1 MKQILWDRTKTRLFG
16 VFRERIAGAALI
28 VALALPL
35 LIGATALCVDCGY
48 WYQQQ
53 ESLQTAADAAA
64 LAAARNNA
72 AGAASNSNAGA
83 ALAAAK
89 TATNNQF
96 PFTSASTPAA
106 YTIVLTPGTVSGTT
120 TYAATAVA
128 TIPRGSFFSKKGGAL
143 LGIAPGLQSASATV
157 AVTTVAAGPKCL
169 RLNGAANGNALFASG
184 GARINSP
191 NCGIEVDSTACNANN
206 GDSNSISV
214 EPSAQLIAS
223 NIATSGC
230 AYVNTNGGAYLGG
243 TNRNTAVVTQHATAT
258 ADPLAA
264 LGTPPPW
271 PTTPNAP
278 AAPAGTTY
286 TAAPS
291 LGYNLYSGAAGDC
304 IYMGTYS
311 ANCELYQGAYS
322 GMNSVGVAS
331 LVLNAATSSGT
342 TYVTGGLTVAVNN
355 FMTFNGSSY
364 FVAGGMKL
372 TENSNTANINASIL
386 NILGGTQL
394 QNGSWN
400 FGVNNT
406 SNIYYFTGAA
416 NSSGTI
422 TGWGMNV
429 SAPTLNFGPGTYYV
443 NGGATFPGSNPTVNF
458 GQGTYLYTAYSSSSG
473 VLNTNS
479 GGASTNN
486 GAFNDKNATINFTGG
501 TYYFN
506 GGLSIVGNSTITFGP
521 GIYYIEN
528 GNLSFGSG
536 SAVTANGATFVLE
549 GNASYQLDGGTA
561 ALNLSAPSTNCVAP
575 ANYPNTTNVLP
586 SSATAVPNA
595 SYAPYD
601 GTNGEGICDVL
612 IYQARGDSTADTVSE
627 GATTTL
633 TGIIYAPSASLTI
646 SGGATISSSIS
657 NGNPQTLA
665 LIQDTLTM
673 TGSGT
678 LNISVAPNDPY
689 LSNAAAPS
697 TGIILTN

>member
-1 MKQILWDRTKTRLFG
+1 MLWCAAITRLL
-16 VFRERIAGAALI
+16 VLIRERSAGAAMI
-28 VALALPL
+28 VALSFPL
-35 LIGATALCVDCGY
+35 LVGATGLCVDVGY

-53 ESLQTAADAAA
+53 EALQSAADAAA

-72 AGAASNSNAGA
+72 AGAASSSNAGA
-83 ALAAAK
+83 ALAAALS
-89 TATNNQF
+89 ATNNQF
-96 PFTSASTPAA
+96 PFTSAATPAA
-106 YTIVLTPGTVSGTT
+106 YTVVLTPGAVSGTT
-120 TYAATAVA
+120 TYTATAVA
-128 TIPRGSFFSKKGGAL
+128 TIPRGSFFSRKGGPL
-143 LGIAPGLQSASATV
+143 LGIAAGLQSASATV
-157 AVTTVAAGPKCL
+157 AVTTVSSGPKCL
-169 RLNGAANGNALFASG
+169 KLNGAGNGNALYATG
-184 GARINSP
+184 GARINSA
-191 NCGIEVDSTACNANN
+191 NCGIEVDSIGCPTNN
-206 GDSNSISV
+206 PDGNSISV
-214 EPSAQLIAS
+214 EPSAQVVAA

-258 ADPLAA
+258 ADPLASM
-264 LGTPPPW
+264 GNPPPW

-278 AAPAGTTY
+278 SAPSGTTY

-291 LGYNLYSGAAGDC
+291 LGYNTYNGAQGDC
-304 IYMGTYS
+304 VYMGGNYS
-311 ANCELYQGAYS
+311 ANCELKQGAYT
-322 GMNSVGVAS
+322 GMNSIGVQS
-331 LVLNAATSSGT
+331 LVLNENTSSGT
-342 TYVTGGLTVAVNN
+342 TYVSGGLNVAVNN

-364 FVAGGMKL
+364 YVAGGMQL

-406 SNIYYFTGAA
+406 NNIYYFTGAA
-416 NSSGTI
+416 NNSGTI
-422 TGWGMNV
+422 TGWGLNV

-443 NGGATFPGSNPTVNF
+443 NGGATFPGSNPTINF

-479 GGASTNN
+479 GSASTSN
-486 GAFNDKNATINFTGG
+486 GAFNDNNANITFTGG

-506 GGLSIVGNSTITFGP
+506 GGINLVGNSHITFGP

-528 GNLSFGSG
+528 GNLFFGNG
-536 SAVTANGATFVLE
+536 STVTANGATFVLE

-561 ALNLSAPSTNCVAP
+561 ALNLTAPSTNCVAP

-586 SSATAVPNA
+586 TSATAVPNA

-612 IYQARGDSTADTVSE
+612 IYQARGDSTADNVSE
-627 GATTTL
+627 GANTTL
-633 TGIIYAPSASLTI
+633 TGIIYAPSAALSIT
-646 SGGATISSSIS
+646 GGATISSSIS

-678 LNISVAPNDPY
+678 LNISVSSTDPY
-689 LSNAAAPS
+689 LGAATAP
-697 TGIILTN
+697 TKGIILTN

>member
-1 MKQILWDRTKTRLFG
+1 MLRYWLKPRLFILL
-16 VFRERIAGAALI
+16 RERCAGAAII

-35 LIGATALCVDCGY
+35 LIGATGMCVDVGC

-53 ESLQTAADAAA
+53 LSLQSAADAAA

-72 AGAASNSNAGA
+72 AGAASSSNAGA

-106 YTIVLTPGTVSGTT
+106 YTVVLTPGAVSGTT
-120 TYAATAVA
+120 TYTATAVA
-128 TIPRGSFFSKKGGAL
+128 TIPRGSFFSLKAGPL
-143 LGIAPGLQSASATV
+143 LGIAAGLQSAAATV
-157 AVTTVAAGPKCL
+157 SVTTISAGPKCL
-169 RLNGAANGNALFASG
+169 KLNGSANGNALYATG

-214 EPSAQLIAS
+214 EPSAQIIGS
-223 NIATSGC
+223 TIATSGC
-230 AYVNTNGGAYLGG
+230 TYVNTNGGAYLGG
-243 TNRNTAVVTQHATAT
+243 SNQNTAVVTQHATST

-264 LGTPPPW
+264 MGTPPPW

-291 LGYNLYSGAAGDC
+291 LGYNTYSGAAGDC
-304 IYMGTYS
+304 TYMGNYS
-311 ANCELYQGAYS
+311 ANCELYQGAFS

-331 LVLNAATSSGT
+331 LVLNAATTAGT
-342 TYVTGGLTVAVNN
+342 TYVTGGLTVAANN
-355 FMTFNGSSY
+355 FMTFNGSTY
-364 FVAGGMKL
+364 YVAGGMKL

-394 QNGSWN
+394 QNGTWN

-406 SNIYYFTGAA
+406 ANTYYFTGAA
-416 NSSGTI
+416 NSAGTI

-429 SAPTLNFGPGTYYV
+429 SAPILNFGPGTYYF
-443 NGGATFPGSNPTVNF
+443 NGGAKFPGSNPTVNF

-473 VLNTNS
+473 VLNSNS
-479 GGASTNN
+479 GGATGN
-486 GAFNDKNATINFTGG
+486 GAFNDNNASITFTGG
-501 TYYFN
+501 TYYFD
-506 GGLSIVGNSTITFGP
+506 GGLSLIGNSHITFGP

-528 GNLSFGSG
+528 GDLAFGNG
-536 SAVTANGATFVLE
+536 STVTANGATFVLE
-549 GNASYQLDGGTA
+549 GNASYQMDGGSA
-561 ALNLSAPSTNCVAP
+561 ALNLSAPSTNCVTP
-575 ANYPNTTNVLP
+575 ANYPNSTNVLP
-586 SSATAVPNA
+586 SSTTTVPNA

-601 GTNGEGICDVL
+601 GTNGKGICDVL
-612 IYQARGDSTADTVSE
+612 IYQQRGDSTADNITE

-633 TGIIYAPSASLTI
+633 TGIIYAPSAALSI
-646 SGGATISSSIS
+646 SGGATISSAIS

-665 LIQDTLTM
+665 LIQNTLSM

-689 LSNAAAPS
+689 LSASSSPT